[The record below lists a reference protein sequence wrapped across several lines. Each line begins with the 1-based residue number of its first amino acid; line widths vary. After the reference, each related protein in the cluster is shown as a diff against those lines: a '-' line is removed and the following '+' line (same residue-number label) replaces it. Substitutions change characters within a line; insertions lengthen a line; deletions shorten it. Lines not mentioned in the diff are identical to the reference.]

1 MSYRGVVD
9 TKGEVFALLA
19 GDQLYTLEYELTGR
33 VEGDYIVDISG
44 KPVWRLIGDGVYT
57 VDGIEPIGYIS
68 GERPA
73 DLI

>member
-1 MSYRGVVD
+1 MGYRGIVD

-19 GDQLYTLEYELTGR
+19 GDQLYTLDYELSGR
-33 VEGDYIVDISG
+33 IEGDFIVDISG
-44 KPVWRLIGDGVYT
+44 KPVWRLMGDGVYT
-57 VDGIEPIGYIS
+57 VDGIEPVGYIS